1 MNAAVRKLDPLEDLP
16 FHLLLLADP
25 SIDLVTEYA
34 RRGDCFI
41 TELDGKTIGT
51 YVLLPTRPGT
61 AELVNV
67 AVDEAYR
74 NRGLG
79 KQLVLHAID
88 EARTR
93 EYKTIEIGTST
104 TSKLQIALYRKCG
117 FHITYIDEGF
127 FIRHYD
133 EPIFENGLRVQDMVR
148 MALYIE

>member
-1 MNAAVRKLDPLEDLP
+1 MHVNVRELNPNEEPP

-25 SIDLVTEYA
+25 SIDLVEEYVQ
-34 RRGDCFI
+34 RGSCFI
-41 TELDGKTIGT
+41 TELDGKAVGT

-61 AELVNV
+61 AEVANV
-67 AVDEAYR
+67 AVDEACR

-88 EARTR
+88 EARAR
-93 EYKTIEIGTST
+93 GYKTIEIGTAT
-104 TSKLQIALYRKCG
+104 TSKLQIALYKKCG

-133 EPIFENGLRVQDMVR
+133 EPIFENGIRVKDMVR
-148 MALYIE
+148 MALHIQ